1 MSAALEEL
9 FGKMRAAALVR
20 GEAWLREK
28 VAEILPDEG
37 KGSQDPPPCA
47 KRGRAYEH
55 RSPSPVPR
63 NRRKDPLEVSGGPCP
78 TSEGPCSAK
87 NPLILD
93 SNLQDGDEYFQIP
106 VNAASRCGSHSGPS
120 SEVAGIVSAENQK
133 PSDAKIGQQDSSP
146 SPNLRTVNIETCDNS
161 YTKNV
166 PGTTQSSNT
175 EESIEFRIERLLRSC
190 SAAIE
195 LQQEEDDPSEPTPAP
210 VSSAPE
216 GDAQTGLGSPDL
228 KPTVPDITRTPQ
240 HPASSSIIEDP
251 RSPACVVQGARSPSP
266 SVSSH
271 STRRSRRHRVR
282 HRCSRRSSKASAST
296 KKRCSH
302 SSRCRRHS
310 RSSRRRR
317 PSTSSESSSSD
328 SRSRRHAE
336 RRERRRHRSRDA
348 SQGPSHAAS
357 GGVPVPLP
365 SVLPSSPVGRRPYL
379 VWILGNSFVASALE
393 KVSLV
398 PDGRQLGFPP
408 SEATIRWLG
417 FKDLTWDSVIPTVVR
432 YSRTDQPPDI
442 LVIHAGGDD
451 LYSGVCRLVLVEKI
465 RSDILKL
472 KSLFL
477 GVVIVFSGIVRRPIC
492 PEGTKR
498 KLFNITCKRVN
509 KQVQTSL
516 ASHGVEV
523 VEYESLT
530 RKAFLFEE
538 DGSCLNS
545 LGHRL
550 WCTGITN
557 GINKALQCWQSRP

>member
-9 FGKMRAAALVR
+9 LGKMRAAALVR

-47 KRGRAYEH
+47 KRGRALER

-63 NRRKDPLEVSGGPCP
+63 NRPKLSSKDPPGVSGGPCP
-78 TSEGPCSAK
+78 ASEGPCA
-87 NPLILD
+87 
-93 SNLQDGDEYFQIP
+93 
-106 VNAASRCGSHSGPS
+106 
-120 SEVAGIVSAENQK
+120 AENQK
-133 PSDAKIGQQDSSP
+133 PSDDSGQQQSNP
-146 SPNLRTVNIETCDNS
+146 SPNQCTRKAETCDN
-161 YTKNV
+161 TRNGKG
-166 PGTTQSSNT
+166 PDTTHSSNT
-175 EESIEFRIERLLRSC
+175 EKAIELRIDRSRQSC

-195 LQQEEDDPSEPTPAP
+195 VQQEEDEPS
-210 VSSAPE
+210 
-216 GDAQTGLGSPDL
+216 
-228 KPTVPDITRTPQ
+228 KPTLPQIT
-240 HPASSSIIEDP
+240 S
-251 RSPACVVQGARSPSP
+251 VQ
-266 SVSSH
+266 
-271 STRRSRRHRVR
+271 
-282 HRCSRRSSKASAST
+282 
-296 KKRCSH
+296 
-302 SSRCRRHS
+302 
-310 RSSRRRR
+310 
-317 PSTSSESSSSD
+317 
-328 SRSRRHAE
+328 
-336 RRERRRHRSRDA
+336 
-348 SQGPSHAAS
+348 
-357 GGVPVPLP
+357 
-365 SVLPSSPVGRRPYL
+365 GRRPYL